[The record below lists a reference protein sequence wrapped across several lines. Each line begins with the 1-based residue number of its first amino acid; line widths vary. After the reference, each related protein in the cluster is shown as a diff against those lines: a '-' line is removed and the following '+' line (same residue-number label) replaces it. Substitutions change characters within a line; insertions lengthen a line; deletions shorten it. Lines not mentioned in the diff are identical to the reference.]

1 MYESMSC
8 INASTQLLRG
18 MDSEEWN
25 WKGFSLTFWGVFLT
39 IFTVSTTYLYIK
51 NLNISLYI
59 IEHTCMIYPH
69 HPKWA
74 LGIM

>member
-1 MYESMSC
+1 MSC

-25 WKGFSLTFWGVFLT
+25 WKGLSLTFLGVFLT

-59 IEHTCMIYPH
+59 VYPY
-69 HPKWA
+69 A
-74 LGIM
+74 